1 MQPAEPRAVERV
13 ECVDLR
19 PVGTRRRAIGA
30 RPRAALATRA
40 LPLALMLAVAAGC
53 GDAAPAPN
61 ATTDATD
68 GTDEGLAEYDPAGD
82 ALLLQLD
89 LVEATVVAAR
99 DALRAAST
107 ATDPAATRTAV
118 IDARSLLL
126 AEGAGTDG
134 TAPLLPAATAE
145 RDTTSTLPG
154 DLLTATATLAGDDVS
169 PRARTV
175 LELLRDPIAGDL
187 GAWLRDAEGMVALVR
202 SVGAEALA
210 AGDALDVAEETVRG
224 LDGEATRALAW
235 TYAASDA
242 LEAGRP
248 DLAREHA
255 ARGAAHLEVVRLG
268 IGLARDAL
276 LADATADA

>member
-1 MQPAEPRAVERV
+1 MQFAEPLPAARDHRGA
-13 ECVDLR
+13 
-19 PVGTRRRAIGA
+19 TGA
-30 RPRAALATRA
+30 RRIVASAARA
-40 LPLALMLAVAAGC
+40 LLLALTLAMGAGC
-53 GDAAPAPN
+53 GDAGPA
-61 ATTDATD
+61 ATTSGDATEGSD
-68 GTDEGLAEYDPAGD
+68 DGLAEYDPTGD

-89 LVEATVVAAR
+89 LIEATVTAAR
-99 DALRAAST
+99 DALRTAAT
-107 ATDPAATRTAV
+107 AAEPAAARSAV
-118 IDARSLLL
+118 IDARTLLL
-126 AEGAGTDG
+126 AEGTPTDG
-134 TAPLLPAATAE
+134 PMPLLPAATAE
-145 RDTTSTLPG
+145 RDAASDLPT

-187 GAWLRDAEGMVALVR
+187 GAWQRDAEGMVTLVGE
-202 SVGAEALA
+202 VADAALA
-210 AGDALDVAEETVRG
+210 AGDALDAAEAAVRE

-235 TYAASDA
+235 TSAASEA

-276 LADATADA
+276 LADPAADA